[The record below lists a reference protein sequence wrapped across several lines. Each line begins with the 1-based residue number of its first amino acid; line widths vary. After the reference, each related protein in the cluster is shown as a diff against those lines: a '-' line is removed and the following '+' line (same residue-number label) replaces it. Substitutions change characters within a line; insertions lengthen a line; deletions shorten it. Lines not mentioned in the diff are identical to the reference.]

1 MFWAK
6 FMDKLGVILAG
17 GKGSRLYPLT
27 EVINKHLL
35 PVYNKPMIYYP
46 ISTLLMLGCDKI
58 IILTNS
64 YDEIP
69 MKKIQKKLSQLNIN
83 SSVKFQGPKL
93 GIPSALLDAIHE
105 EKFDELYTI
114 LGDNIFFGKN
124 FINDVLNTNADTLIL
139 TKKVKNYK
147 DYGILKN
154 KGNRI
159 QIIEK
164 PKIYVGNDAVTG
176 FYKFNS
182 SVKEYLN
189 EAKPSER
196 GETEIADVLN
206 NITKKNEDK
215 IKQIELNRATLW
227 LDAGTFE
234 NLTNSNS
241 LVYQIVQRQGQDFGC
256 IEESALEGSYIDK
269 NSLKELIQK
278 YPENNY
284 RDYIYNLLS

>member
-1 MFWAK
+1 MN
-6 FMDKLGVILAG
+6 KLGVILAG
-17 GKGSRLYPLT
+17 GNGSRLYPLT
-27 EVINKHLL
+27 EITNKHLL

-58 IILTNS
+58 IILTNL
-64 YDEIP
+64 YDKLP
-69 MKKIQKKLSQLNIN
+69 MEKIQKKLNQLNIN
-83 SSVKFQGPKL
+83 SSIKFQGSKL
-93 GIPSALLDAIHE
+93 GIPSALLDAIHD
-105 EKFDELYTI
+105 EKFDELYAI

-124 FINDVLNTNADTLIL
+124 FINDVLNTCADTLIL

-147 DYGILKN
+147 DYGILK
-154 KGNRI
+154 KEGNRI
-159 QIIEK
+159 QIVEK
-164 PKIYVGNDAVTG
+164 PKTYISNDAVTG

-189 EAKPSER
+189 EVKPSER

-206 NITKKNEDK
+206 NITEKNENK

-256 IEESALEGSYIDK
+256 IEESALEGNYIDK
-269 NSLKELIQK
+269 NSLKELIQN
-278 YPENNY
+278 YPINNY